1 MSSLKKKKNT
11 QEEQSKTKQKLL
23 LCLYILYCLIFN
35 YFVGKI
41 VCVLA
46 STHFWS
52 WCFAGVN
59 KFLFSIH
66 SQDISSDFKPLFDQI
81 SHYWLICVKQFLF
94 QEVAH
99 WVTSICFSQK
109 DSLRITIDSLC
120 RSSSDMLFFFARI
133 SAKTIDISFLVWN
146 YKFGVHCFAESFW
159 KSFVTCGWTFN

>member
-1 MSSLKKKKNT
+1 MPRGDNIKDMKVSEGLKVKTFLIYKLILSYVLRLRILRKCETAFAKKQTKETILIPIRLKLISRLCLPWKKNT
-11 QEEQSKTKQKLL
+11 QEEQSKAKQKLL

-81 SHYWLICVKQFLF
+81 
-94 QEVAH
+94 
-99 WVTSICFSQK
+99 
-109 DSLRITIDSLC
+109 DSS
-120 RSSSDMLFFFARI
+120 M
-133 SAKTIDISFLVWN
+133 
-146 YKFGVHCFAESFW
+146 
-159 KSFVTCGWTFN
+159 